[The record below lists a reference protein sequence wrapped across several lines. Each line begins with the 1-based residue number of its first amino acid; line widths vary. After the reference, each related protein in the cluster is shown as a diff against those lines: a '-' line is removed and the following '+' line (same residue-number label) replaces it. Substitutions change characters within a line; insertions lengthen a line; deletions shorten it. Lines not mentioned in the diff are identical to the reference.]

1 MGGLL
6 SPLEKR
12 WEQQSFRFDTAFMA
26 ILWDFRKNGPPAL
39 PELISLSGSRR
50 YDYAHQGIF
59 ILRELREVALPALP
73 VLFRR
78 LERAEHFPSLVAD
91 AIQAIDPNGDQTSLR
106 FVELLPKITAYQRSA
121 ILPVLGDRARQNP
134 ELATNLWPALQDPDQ
149 NVVIG
154 AMQGLGRADLLT
166 AAYLEPHRVGFHST
180 DAHTRWLS
188 LNLVAHSGVNA
199 AGFVPELR
207 AVGLRK
213 GPDQYAALE
222 GLRMVHL
229 IQGPPTEQRFAAAEA
244 ILASD
249 SDHFALFAMR
259 DVDLFGTGWPQVT
272 LITGALANPNAE
284 VRAKAA
290 ERLGELGP
298 AARSALPQLRGLRQD
313 PEQAVR
319 DAVELALPKI
329 GE

>member
-1 MGGLL
+1 MLAL
-6 SPLEKR
+6 QEN
-12 WEQQSFRFDTAFMA
+12 AA
-26 ILWDFRKNGPPAL
+26 PAL
-39 PELISLSGSRR
+39 PL
-50 YDYAHQGIF
+50 
-59 ILRELREVALPALP
+59 
-73 VLFRR
+73 LFRR
-78 LERAEHFPSLVAD
+78 LERAEHFPREFAD

-121 ILPVLGDRARQNP
+121 ILPVLGSRARQNP
-134 ELATNLWPALQDPDQ
+134 ELATNLWPALQDPEQ
-149 NVVIG
+149 FVVIG
-154 AMQGLGRADLLT
+154 AMQGLGRAGLLT
-166 AAYLEPHRVGFHST
+166 AAYLEPHRAGFHST

-188 LNLVAHSGVNA
+188 LNLVVHSDVNA

-213 GPDQYAALE
+213 GPDQYAALA
-222 GLRMVHL
+222 GLRIVHFS
-229 IQGPPTEQRFAAAEA
+229 QGPPTEQRFAAAEA

-249 SDHFALFAMR
+249 SDHYALFAM
-259 DVDLFGTGWPQVT
+259 DALYPFGTGWPQVT
-272 LITGALANPNAE
+272 LITVALANPNAE

-298 AARSALPQLRGLRQD
+298 AARSALPQLRRLHQD